1 MTNKELIE
9 EINELEII
17 HIEDCTSQR
26 DLEICLKA
34 IRENNE
40 KYPEEY
46 LLKQI
51 QMFKQHRDNS

>member
-1 MTNKELIE
+1 MTKNELIE
-9 EINELEII
+9 EINKTEII

-34 IRENNE
+34 IREHNE

-46 LLKQI
+46 LLNQI
-51 QMFKQHRDNS
+51 NILKRNEF